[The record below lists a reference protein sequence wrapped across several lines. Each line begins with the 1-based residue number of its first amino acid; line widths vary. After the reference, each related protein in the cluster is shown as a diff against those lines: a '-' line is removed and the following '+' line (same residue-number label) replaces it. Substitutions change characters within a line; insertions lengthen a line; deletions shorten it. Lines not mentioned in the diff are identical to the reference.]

1 MNGSETHIAMLVLLF
16 GGVTVLAL
24 GLKAAL
30 QPLRI
35 PPLIGY
41 LAVGVG
47 LRLLETHFG
56 LLGEPGR
63 EIIDFLAKLGVIA
76 LLFRVGLE
84 SDLPGLVSQL
94 GCATVIWLGNILAS
108 AAAGYIAARYLL
120 GFELI
125 PSIVIAVAMT
135 ATSVG
140 IPARIWQNADAL
152 DSDNGERFLDV
163 AELDDISGVVF
174 MALLFAVLPTIKEGG
189 DSSLL
194 SVLAGKA
201 GIFAL
206 KLIAFAA
213 VCVLFSLYV
222 EKRFTRLVRRIESGP
237 DPMLVVVS
245 VGVLVA
251 AVAGLLGF
259 SMAIGAFL
267 AGLVFSRDPQSVKVD
282 ASFAPLY
289 DLFTPFFF
297 VGIGLAMN
305 PGLFLPALGA
315 GGVLLLAAVVGKFI
329 GTAGSARYCTGWYG
343 AGVLGVSLVPRAEI
357 TMLIMHRA
365 ADMGNDVVPGAAYGG
380 MVLVSA
386 ATCLLA
392 PPLLSHLLECTSSQ
406 SWC

>member
-16 GGVTVLAL
+16 GGITVLAL

-35 PPLIGY
+35 PPLVGY
-41 LAVGVG
+41 LALGLG
-47 LRLLETHFG
+47 LRLAEAHFG
-56 LLGEPGR
+56 LLGDPGR
-63 EIIDFLAKLGVIA
+63 EIINFLAKLGVIA

-94 GCATVIWLGNILAS
+94 GSASIIWLGNMIAS
-108 AAAGYIAARYLL
+108 AAAGYLAARYVIGLEVL
-120 GFELI
+120 
-125 PSIVIAVAMT
+125 PSVVIAVAMT

-140 IPARIWQNADAL
+140 IPARVWQDADAL
-152 DSDNGERFLDV
+152 DSDDGERFLDV

-174 MALLFAVLPTIKEGG
+174 MALLFAVLPTLREDGQG
-189 DSSLL
+189 SLL
-194 SVLAGKA
+194 PVLASKA
-201 GIFAL
+201 GLFGL

-213 VCVLFSLYV
+213 VCVLFSRYV
-222 EKRFTRLVRRIESGP
+222 EKPFTRLVRRIESGP
-237 DPMLVVVS
+237 DPMLVVVA

-259 SMAIGAFL
+259 SMAIGAFF
-267 AGLVFSRDPQSVKVD
+267 AGLIFSRDPQSVKVD

-305 PGLFLPALGA
+305 PGLFLPALGV
-315 GGVLLLAAVVGKFI
+315 GGVLLLAAVIGKLI
-329 GTAGSARYCTGWYG
+329 GTTGPARYYTGWYG
-343 AGVLGVSLVPRAEI
+343 ASVLGVSMVPRAEI

-365 ADMGNDVVPGAAYGG
+365 AGMDGDVVPGAAYGG

-392 PPLLSHLLECTSSQ
+392 PPILSYLLKRTAP
-406 SWC
+406 